1 MRGNAENRAV
11 AFHSTY
17 FNSRLYTRGDLLY
30 SVCIYS
36 LANFNSHLYIR
47 GDTNKLPIAAE
58 EEIFQFTPLH
68 ERQHRWHRGCNLYIY
83 FNSRLYMRGNLMLQ
97 NLQCYHLIIS
107 IHASTWEATIYAIRT
122 SVIFYFNSRLYMRGN
137 LFEAAV
143 HTSPGYFNSRLY
155 MRGNERRWYRWKQK
169 AYFNSR
175 LYMTGN
181 CFRKSASVFLTVISI
196 HASTWEAT
204 VFMPPVTLDT
214 TISILASA
222 WEATQKEALISYSSL
237 FQFSPLH
244 ERQPGPRLYARQGC

>member
-1 MRGNAENRAV
+1 MDANGNFR
-11 AFHSTY
+11 
-17 FNSRLYTRGDLLY
+17 D
-30 SVCIYS
+30 
-36 LANFNSHLYIR
+36 
-47 GDTNKLPIAAE
+47 
-58 EEIFQFTPLH
+58 IFQFTPLH

-214 TISILASA
+214 TISIHAST
-222 WEATQKEALISYSSL
+222 WEATHKSPAVLEISIISIHASTWEATPNGRYNRAAQVISIHASTWEATPEIHNSL
-237 FQFSPLH
+237 ATWIFQFSPLH
-244 ERQPGPRLYARQGC
+244 

>member
-1 MRGNAENRAV
+1 MRGNGLLPREVLSVIFQFTPLHERQHICKHINFSRKYFNSCLYMRGNAENRAV

-58 EEIFQFTPLH
+58 EEIFQFTPLYERRPVMDANGNFRDIFQFTPLH

-107 IHASTWEATIYAIRT
+107 IHAST
-122 SVIFYFNSRLYMRGN
+122 
-137 LFEAAV
+137 
-143 HTSPGYFNSRLY
+143 
-155 MRGNERRWYRWKQK
+155 
-169 AYFNSR
+169 
-175 LYMTGN
+175 
-181 CFRKSASVFLTVISI
+181 
-196 HASTWEAT
+196 
-204 VFMPPVTLDT
+204 
-214 TISILASA
+214 
-222 WEATQKEALISYSSL
+222 
-237 FQFSPLH
+237 
-244 ERQPGPRLYARQGC
+244 